1 MNNHDKRII
10 LSYYR
15 YFRNLNVVNGGRVL
29 HKVKRMVNDKNTQID
44 CIDSFEMMTKNLR
57 MEDIKVIS
65 EKMLKENEASI
76 VQKNQEMV
84 HKQEHSIL
92 ALISGN
98 N

>member
-29 HKVKRMVNDKNTQID
+29 HKVKRMVNERNTQIG